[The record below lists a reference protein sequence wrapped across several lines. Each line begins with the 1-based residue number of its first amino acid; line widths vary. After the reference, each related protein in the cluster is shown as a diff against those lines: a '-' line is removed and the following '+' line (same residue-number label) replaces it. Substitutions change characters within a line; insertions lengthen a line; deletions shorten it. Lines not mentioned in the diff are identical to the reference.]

1 MFENLTERL
10 QGVFAKITGR
20 GKLSEADIDAAMRE
34 VRVALLEADVNLAVA
49 KEFVAGVR
57 EKALGAE
64 VMRSLTPGQTVVKI
78 VLDGLTQL
86 MGGGESKLAFGGRI
100 PNVLM
105 LVGLQGSGKT
115 TAAAKLAS
123 MLRKQG
129 RRPMLVACDVY
140 RPAAID
146 QLEALG
152 RELGIPVHRGEEG
165 TDPVD
170 IAKAGVKAAV
180 ADMRDTVLID
190 TAGRLHVDEAMM
202 DEAARIKTA
211 VKPDQVLMVV
221 DAMTGQ
227 DAVTAAKAFA
237 ERVDFDGVIV
247 SKLDGDARGGAA
259 LSVRSVTGKPIK
271 FVGVS
276 EKMDGLEPFH
286 PDRMAQ
292 RILGMG
298 DVVGLIEKAQETADA
313 AASAE
318 MEQRLR
324 RNEFTLDDF
333 LEQMQQL
340 KKMGSLDDIL
350 GMIPGLGANRA
361 ALKDAKIDPK
371 AMDRTAAIIQ
381 SMTAK
386 ERAKPALINGQRR
399 ERIAAGSGMSV
410 TDVNRLLKDFA
421 QAKKMVQQM
430 SKQKGRFRGG
440 MPGFGQGM

>member
-1 MFENLTERL
+1 MFENLTQRL
-10 QGVFAKITGR
+10 QGVFAKLTGR

-49 KEFVAGVR
+49 KEFVAKVR

-78 VLDGLTQL
+78 VLDGLTEL

-100 PNVLM
+100 PNVVM

-123 MLRKQG
+123 LLRKQG

-152 RELGIPVHRGEEG
+152 RELGIPVYRGEEG
-165 TDPVD
+165 ADPVD

-202 DEAARIKTA
+202 DEAASIRDATR
-211 VKPDQVLMVV
+211 PDQVLMVI

-227 DAVTAAKAFA
+227 DAVNAASAFA
-237 ERVDFDGVIV
+237 DRVAFDGVIV
-247 SKLDGDARGGAA
+247 TKMDGDARGGAA
-259 LSVRSVTGKPIK
+259 LSVRAVTGKPIK
-271 FVGVS
+271 FIGTG
-276 EKMDGLEPFH
+276 EKLDALEPFH

-298 DVVGLIEKAQETADA
+298 DVVSLIEKAQEGIEADDA
-313 AASAE
+313 AALEAK
-318 MEQRLR
+318 LR
-324 RNEFTLDDF
+324 SSDFTFDDF
-333 LEQMQQL
+333 LSQLQQVR
-340 KKMGSLDDIL
+340 KMGSMQDIL
-350 GMIPGLGANRA
+350 GMIPGIGGAQRA
-361 ALKDAKIDPK
+361 QLADAQIDEKAL
-371 AMDRTAAIIQ
+371 DRTAAIIR
-381 SMTAK
+381 SMTAA
-386 ERAKPALINGQRR
+386 ERRKPQLINGQRR
-399 ERIAAGSGMSV
+399 SRIAAGSGTTV
-410 TDVNRLLKDFA
+410 QEVNRLLDQFT
-421 QAKKMVQQM
+421 QAKKMM
-430 SKQKGRFRGG
+430 KQLSRGKGRFKG
-440 MPGFGQGM
+440 MPRMGS

>member
-1 MFENLTERL
+1 MFENLSDRL
-10 QGVFAKITGR
+10 QGVFAKLTGR
-20 GKLSEADIDAAMRE
+20 GKLSEADVDAAMRE
-34 VRVALLEADVNLAVA
+34 VRLALLEADVNFAVVKA
-49 KEFVAGVR
+49 FVARVR
-57 EKALGAE
+57 ERSVGAD
-64 VMRSLTPGQTVVKI
+64 VMKSLTPGQQVVKI
-78 VLDGLTQL
+78 VLDELTTL
-86 MGGGESKLAFGGRI
+86 MGGTESRLAFSGRI
-100 PNVLM
+100 PNVVM

-115 TAAAKLAS
+115 TAAAKLANL
-123 MLRKQG
+123 LRKQG

-146 QLEALG
+146 QLETLG
-152 RELGIPVHRGEEG
+152 RELDIPVYRGEG
-165 TDPVD
+165 SDPVV
-170 IAKAGVKAAV
+170 IAAAGVKAAI
-180 ADMRDTVLID
+180 ADMRDVVIVD
-190 TAGRLHVDEAMM
+190 TAGRLHIDEAMM
-202 DEAARIKTA
+202 DEAARIKAA

-227 DAVTAAKAFA
+227 DAVTAATAFA

-259 LSVRSVTGKPIK
+259 LSVKSVTGKPIK

-276 EKMDGLEPFH
+276 EKMDGLEAFH

-298 DVVGLIEKAQETADA
+298 DVVGLIEKAQKTADA
-313 AASAE
+313 ETTAK
-318 MEQRLR
+318 MEDRLR

-333 LEQMQQL
+333 LVQMQQL

-361 ALKDAKIDPK
+361 ALKDAKIDEK
-371 AMDRTAAIIQ
+371 ALDRTAAIIQ

-399 ERIAAGSGMSV
+399 ERIATGSGMTV

-430 SKQKGRFRGG
+430 AKSKGRFRGG
-440 MPGFGQGM
+440 MPGLGQGM